1 MSASQRRKPYSRK
14 ASRKWCPDS
23 STNEG
28 ALGAFFRLW
37 ACPRG
42 STWSTSPARPAPRRP
57 AGPVRQNTQ
66 TTWCCTFPGRQTPG
80 QAERLQALAEVELLQ
95 LVDVATVTASFLPER
110 SQRDALSHELVVAM
124 LRVECLVLVDVC
136 LAESFQLAGSEPG

>member
-1 MSASQRRKPYSRK
+1 MTP
-14 ASRKWCPDS
+14 PP
-23 STNEG
+23 T
-28 ALGAFFRLW
+28 RLW

-42 STWSTSPARPAPRRP
+42 CTWSTSPARPAPRRR

-95 LVDVATVTASFLPER
+95 LVDVATVTAGFLPER

>member
-1 MSASQRRKPYSRK
+1 MGLPEGLHLKHAQAWPATQRR
-14 ASRKWCPDS
+14 
-23 STNEG
+23 
-28 ALGAFFRLW
+28 
-37 ACPRG
+37 
-42 STWSTSPARPAPRRP
+42 

-80 QAERLQALAEVELLQ
+80 QAERLQALAGVELLQ
-95 LVDVATVTASFLPER
+95 LATVTAGALPER

-124 LRVECLVLVDVC
+124 LRVECLVLVNVC

>member
-1 MSASQRRKPYSRK
+1 MGLPEGLHLEHIAGQAGAEATGRACTSKH
-14 ASRKWCPDS
+14 
-23 STNEG
+23 TNN
-28 ALGAFFRLW
+28 LVL
-37 ACPRG
+37 
-42 STWSTSPARPAPRRP
+42 
-57 AGPVRQNTQ
+57 
-66 TTWCCTFPGRQTPG
+66 TFPGRQTPG

-95 LVDVATVTASFLPER
+95 LVDVATVTAGALPER

>member
-37 ACPRG
+37 LG
-42 STWSTSPARPAPRRP
+42 
-57 AGPVRQNTQ
+57 
-66 TTWCCTFPGRQTPG
+66 
-80 QAERLQALAEVELLQ
+80 LQ
-95 LVDVATVTASFLPER
+95 LVDVATVTAGALPER

-124 LRVECLVLVDVC
+124 LCVECLVLVDVC

>member
-1 MSASQRRKPYSRK
+1 MTPK
-14 ASRKWCPDS
+14 AISSWPFHRYCIRIREWCLAYDF
-23 STNEG
+23 
-28 ALGAFFRLW
+28 LRILW
-37 ACPRG
+37 AP
-42 STWSTSPARPAPRRP
+42 
-57 AGPVRQNTQ
+57 
-66 TTWCCTFPGRQTPG
+66 PGRQTPG

-95 LVDVATVTASFLPER
+95 LVDVATVTAGFLPER